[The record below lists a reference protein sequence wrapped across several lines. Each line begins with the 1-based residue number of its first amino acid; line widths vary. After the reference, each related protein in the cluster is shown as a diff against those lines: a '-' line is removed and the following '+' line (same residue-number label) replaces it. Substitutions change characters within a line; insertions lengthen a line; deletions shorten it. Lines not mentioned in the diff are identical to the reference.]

1 MMRSSSVS
9 QIDKFRSRLAGDD
22 GVALLVAIALIG
34 IVGVL
39 SLTVLAFSLR
49 EVGLTGHDRQRTSA
63 ITTAEGTLDNA
74 IAQIQSAKPALLPC
88 SSTGAAQDG
97 ADQITIATTIT
108 YYNGSTAVSC
118 AAAQGGS
125 PVSAASVKVT
135 GTSGKLNNEQAA
147 VRSMETLIS
156 MTPTYDKTLNK
167 AIFADSGISLSNNG
181 TVYGESG
188 KPNADLYT
196 NGNFACANNQT
207 YHGSIYAKGQL
218 SMSGSCT
225 IDGDAYAGTL
235 ASGSS
240 GAVGGNLK
248 IVNGNLTIG
257 GGSVGGKVYYSSPNT
272 VSWSGCGTLHTP
284 PLATDKC
291 QTLAGMVVPSQ
302 TFPQLLANAYLDP
315 GWAANGFTSVVSLP
329 NASYPC
335 AVSGKMNGPA
345 KWIMDNGPSLTAGTI
360 LRVNCPV
367 EGVWID
373 SPSNLSL
380 KQSLAVFSNGPMTI
394 AKVNITSTN
403 TTPHN
408 LYLIQPYDS
417 VSIPC
422 TTTGISL
429 DNQVTIDATITELL
443 YTPCNITKANNSTHY
458 GQIYAG
464 GTATISNKLTM
475 YYEPVPVWGVSS
487 SNVIVGYDVSTEYKR
502 ES

>member
-1 MMRSSSVS
+1 MSHTE
-9 QIDKFRSRLAGDD
+9 RLRRRLGGDD

-39 SLTVLAFSLR
+39 SLTILAFSLR

-63 ITTAEGTLDNA
+63 ITTAEGTLDNT
-74 IAQIQSAKPALLPC
+74 IAQIQSAKPSQLPC
-88 SSTGAAQDG
+88 SSTGTAQDG
-97 ADQITIATTIT
+97 TDQIAVVTTII
-108 YYNGSTAVSC
+108 YYNGSTAVAC
-118 AAAQGGS
+118 PAAQGGS
-125 PVSAASVKVT
+125 PVTTASVKVT
-135 GTSGKLNNEQAA
+135 GTSAKLSNEQAA

-181 TVYGESG
+181 TVYGENG

-196 NGNFACANNQT
+196 NGGFNCANNQT

-225 IDGDAYAGTL
+225 IDGDAWAGTL

-248 IVNGNLTIG
+248 IVSGNVTIG
-257 GGSVGGKVYYSSPNT
+257 GGSIGGKVYYSSPNT
-272 VSWSGCGTLHTP
+272 VSWSGCGTIHTP

-291 QTLAGMVVPSQ
+291 QTLAGMTVPSQ
-302 TFPQLLANAYLDP
+302 TFPQILSNAYLDP
-315 GWAANGFTSVVSLP
+315 GWTSNGFTNVVSLP

-360 LRVNCPV
+360 LRVNCPT

-373 SPSNLSL
+373 SPSNLLL
-380 KQSLAVFSNGPMTI
+380 KQSLAIFSNGPMTI
-394 AKVNITSTN
+394 AKVNISSTD

-408 LYLIQPYDS
+408 LYFIQPYDAVTS
-417 VSIPC
+417 PC